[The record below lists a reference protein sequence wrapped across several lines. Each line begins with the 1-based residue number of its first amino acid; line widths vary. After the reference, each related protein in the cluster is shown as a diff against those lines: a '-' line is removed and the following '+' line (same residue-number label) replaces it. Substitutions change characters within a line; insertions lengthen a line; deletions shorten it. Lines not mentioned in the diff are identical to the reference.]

1 MDEDEFDEK
10 LTKLIDIKNRK
21 LGVIELFDKELSID
35 EVTEIFI
42 RINSQG
48 TKLNQADFAMSRIAA
63 NETYGGNMLRK
74 AIDYFSH
81 LAVDPKW
88 YPEMTK
94 DEGFAKTDY
103 ASKLKWLKDDNDDI
117 YDPDYSD
124 MLRVAFMSQYPRG
137 KMKDLVSLLQGR
149 DFETKDFKE
158 SIAEDTFKN
167 LSNGVLDYMNEYNFK
182 QFVLAIKDAGFI
194 SKKLITSDITLDFA
208 YTLYLRLLKD
218 SSIDKTKVKN
228 YVQRWYVMSTLTG
241 RYISSPIK
249 SQRTSRL
256 SKILNSWQSKLLL
269 QETLVYIC
277 QSSFVHQ
284 NLFCR

>member
-1 MDEDEFDEK
+1 
-10 LTKLIDIKNRK
+10 
-21 LGVIELFDKELSID
+21 
-35 EVTEIFI
+35 
-42 RINSQG
+42 
-48 TKLNQADFAMSRIAA
+48 
-63 NETYGGNMLRK
+63 
-74 AIDYFSH
+74 
-81 LAVDPKW
+81 
-88 YPEMTK
+88 
-94 DEGFAKTDY
+94 
-103 ASKLKWLKDDNDDI
+103 
-117 YDPDYSD
+117 
-124 MLRVAFMSQYPRG
+124 
-137 KMKDLVSLLQGR
+137 
-149 DFETKDFKE
+149 
-158 SIAEDTFKN
+158 
-167 LSNGVLDYMNEYNFK
+167 MNEYNFK

-284 NLFCR
+284 NLFYR

>member
-1 MDEDEFDEK
+1 
-10 LTKLIDIKNRK
+10 
-21 LGVIELFDKELSID
+21 
-35 EVTEIFI
+35 
-42 RINSQG
+42 
-48 TKLNQADFAMSRIAA
+48 MSRIAA

-94 DEGFAKTDY
+94 DEEFAKTDY
-103 ASKLKWLKDDNDDI
+103 APKLKWLKDDNDDI

-158 SIAEDTFKN
+158 SIAEETFKN

-208 YTLYLRLLKD
+208 YLDTPTNIAVGKDEPCKYFAKVFEQCKTGEYHIGNLK
-218 SSIDKTKVKN
+218 SEEAIKKN
-228 YVQRWYVMSTLTG
+228 LADNCIPIEIKNWTFKDYEKFLTE
-241 RYISSPIK
+241 RRK
-249 SQRTSRL
+249 L
-256 SKILNSWQSKLLL
+256 MAAKIRAYYEKL
-269 QETLVYIC
+269 
-277 QSSFVHQ
+277 
-284 NLFCR
+284 